1 MFAASAMIGGGE
13 MALDDMKLV
22 QLREELAARDAR
34 RTGAKAALQRRLHA
48 LLVQAAILQQD
59 EMEGEAG
66 EEGDGE
72 SEGESEGDGEEMGES
87 EGEEGESEGDG
98 KEVGE
103 SEGESEGE
111 KGELEHA
118 GARGTKRWRPG
129 MSDSSDEEGAHLPGH
144 R

>member
-13 MALDDMKLV
+13 MALEDMKLV

-48 LLVQAAILQQD
+48 LLVRAAILQQD
-59 EMEGEAG
+59 ETEGEAG

-72 SEGESEGDGEEMGES
+72 SEGDGE
-87 EGEEGESEGDG
+87 
-98 KEVGE
+98 EVGE
-103 SEGESEGE
+103 SEGEE
-111 KGELEHA
+111 GELEHA
-118 GARGTKRWRPG
+118 GARGMKRWRPG
-129 MSDSSDEEGAHLPGH
+129 MSDSSDEEGARLPGY